1 MGESA
6 AAGRGV
12 TAEGREYAP
21 PGARGMAGTAP
32 DGAEKNK
39 AEQGKTVAELRDV
52 RLVYHEPHQETAAVG
67 GVSFSVREGEFVSL
81 VGPSGCGKTS
91 ILSMLAGIVAP
102 SSGSVT
108 VLGAPPDPRANAT
121 GYMLQ
126 RDHLLDWRTIE
137 ENVLLALEVK
147 GRLTPETRGYAM
159 ELLEMCGLSDFRRHY
174 PRQLS
179 GGMRQ
184 KAALVR
190 TLAFSPELLLLD
202 EPFSALDYQTRLLLS
217 NEVHSIIKRGGYTAV
232 LVTHDIS
239 EAIAMS
245 DRILVFTKRPA
256 RLRRTLV
263 PAFAF
268 EGGDCPPPLERRS
281 MSGFNACFDLVW
293 SELEGGLG
301 DEEN

>member
-1 MGESA
+1 MNNEIKRTGAEHAKPRFDLGES
-6 AAGRGV
+6 
-12 TAEGREYAP
+12 
-21 PGARGMAGTAP
+21 
-32 DGAEKNK
+32 
-39 AEQGKTVAELRDV
+39 VAKLTDV
-52 RLVYHEPHQETAAVG
+52 SLVYHEIKQETEAVRNC
-67 GVSFSVREGEFVSL
+67 SFEVKKGEFTAL

-91 ILSMLAGIVAP
+91 VLSMLAGIVKP
-102 SSGSVT
+102 SSGSVL
-108 VLGAPPDPRANAT
+108 VSGKPPDPRDNLT

-137 ENVLLALEVK
+137 DNVLLGLEVK
-147 GRLTPETRGYAM
+147 GRLNEKTRGYAL
-159 ELLEMCGLSDFRRHY
+159 ELLDKCGLSAFAHHY

-217 NEVHSIIKRGGYTAV
+217 GEVHSIIKRGGYTAV

-245 DRILVFTKRPA
+245 DRIIVFTSRPA
-256 RLRRTLV
+256 HVRREIEVELS
-263 PAFAF
+263 
-268 EGGDCPPPLERRS
+268 GGPMERRAS
-281 MSGFNACFDLVW
+281 PGFNDYFDLVW
-293 SELEGGLG
+293 GELEGGKG
-301 DEEN
+301 DAH

>member
-1 MGESA
+1 MNEEEKRTGAERTKPRFDLGES
-6 AAGRGV
+6 
-12 TAEGREYAP
+12 
-21 PGARGMAGTAP
+21 
-32 DGAEKNK
+32 
-39 AEQGKTVAELRDV
+39 VAKLTNV
-52 RLVYHEPHQETAAVG
+52 SLVYHGIKQETEAVRNC
-67 GVSFSVREGEFVSL
+67 SFEVKKGEFTAL

-91 ILSMLAGIVAP
+91 VLSMLAGIVKP
-102 SSGSVT
+102 SSGSVL
-108 VLGAPPDPRANAT
+108 VSGKPPDPRDNLT

-137 ENVLLALEVK
+137 DNVILGLEVK
-147 GRLTPETRGYAM
+147 GLLSDETRTYAL
-159 ELLEMCGLSDFRRHY
+159 ELLDKCALSAFARHY

-217 NEVHSIIKRGGYTAV
+217 GEVHSIIKRGGYTAV

-245 DRILVFTKRPA
+245 DRIIVFSSRPA
-256 RLRRTLV
+256 HVRREIAVELD
-263 PAFAF
+263 
-268 EGGDCPPPLERRS
+268 GGPMERRANRE
-281 MSGFNACFDLVW
+281 FNNYFDMVW
-293 SELEGGLG
+293 SELEGGKG
-301 DEEN
+301 DAR

>member
-1 MGESA
+1 MNEEEKRTGAERTKPRFDLGES
-6 AAGRGV
+6 
-12 TAEGREYAP
+12 
-21 PGARGMAGTAP
+21 
-32 DGAEKNK
+32 
-39 AEQGKTVAELRDV
+39 VAKLTNV
-52 RLVYHEPHQETAAVG
+52 SLVYHGIKQETEAVRNC
-67 GVSFSVREGEFVSL
+67 SFEVKKGEFTAL

-91 ILSMLAGIVAP
+91 VLSMLAGIVKP
-102 SSGSVT
+102 SSGSVL
-108 VLGAPPDPRANAT
+108 VSGKPPDPRDNLT

-137 ENVLLALEVK
+137 DNVILGLVVKGLLSDETRTYALE
-147 GRLTPETRGYAM
+147 
-159 ELLEMCGLSDFRRHY
+159 LLDKCALSAFARHY

-217 NEVHSIIKRGGYTAV
+217 GEVHSIIKRGGYTAV

-245 DRILVFTKRPA
+245 DRIIVFSSRPA
-256 RLRRTLV
+256 HVRREIAVELD
-263 PAFAF
+263 
-268 EGGDCPPPLERRS
+268 GGPMERRANRE
-281 MSGFNACFDLVW
+281 FNNYFDMVW
-293 SELEGGLG
+293 SELEGGKG
-301 DEEN
+301 DAH

>member
-1 MGESA
+1 MNEEEKRTGAERTKPRFDLGES
-6 AAGRGV
+6 
-12 TAEGREYAP
+12 
-21 PGARGMAGTAP
+21 
-32 DGAEKNK
+32 
-39 AEQGKTVAELRDV
+39 VAKLTNV
-52 RLVYHEPHQETAAVG
+52 SLVYHGIKQETEAVRNC
-67 GVSFSVREGEFVSL
+67 SFEVKKGEFTAL

-91 ILSMLAGIVAP
+91 VLSMLAGIVKP
-102 SSGSVT
+102 SSGI
-108 VLGAPPDPRANAT
+108 VLVSGKPPDPRDNLT

-137 ENVLLALEVK
+137 DNVLLGLEVK
-147 GRLTPETRGYAM
+147 GLLSDETRTYAL
-159 ELLEMCGLSDFRRHY
+159 ELLDKCALSAFARHY

-217 NEVHSIIKRGGYTAV
+217 GEVHSIIKRGGYTAV

-245 DRILVFTKRPA
+245 DRIIVFSSRPA
-256 RLRRTLV
+256 HVRREIAVELD
-263 PAFAF
+263 
-268 EGGDCPPPLERRS
+268 GGPMERRANRE
-281 MSGFNACFDLVW
+281 FNNYFDMVW
-293 SELEGGLG
+293 SELEGGKG
-301 DEEN
+301 DAR